1 MIFISKYMA
10 ERFFLFLFL
19 FPFFFF
25 LLNLLVEEFMAVFMN
40 LLINGLF
47 EFLLPSKSLGC
58 LILQLILP
66 QEQSVLKFI

>member
-1 MIFISKYMA
+1 
-10 ERFFLFLFL
+10 
-19 FPFFFF
+19 
-25 LLNLLVEEFMAVFMN
+25 MAVFMN